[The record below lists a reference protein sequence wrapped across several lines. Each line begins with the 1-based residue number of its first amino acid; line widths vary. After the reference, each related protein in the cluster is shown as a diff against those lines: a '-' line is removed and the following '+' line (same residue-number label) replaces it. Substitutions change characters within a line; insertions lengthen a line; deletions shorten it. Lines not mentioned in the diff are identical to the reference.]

1 MKTEVTSA
9 TLPPKLK
16 EIAEA
21 AGTGARPP
29 QAQGGC
35 WQKLMTQ
42 RICPA
47 LGLRLVLTQGKQV
60 PAEEKAQ
67 ASLAG
72 AAQLQ
77 PEPAPGRQTQ
87 GLLELQRAMQLHKE
101 AGPSPSLCT
110 QFNHLFIH
118 TAFRYGT
125 ALCGTGTG
133 RLQQPQQ

>member
-9 TLPPKLK
+9 TLPQKLQ

-47 LGLRLVLTQGKQV
+47 LGLRLVLTRGKQV

-67 ASLAG
+67 ASPAG

-87 GLLELQRAMQLHKE
+87 GLQLHKE

-118 TAFRYGT
+118 MAFIYGT